1 MRYIIRP
8 LVFLWLALF
17 LHSAHAG
24 NWYEGGTLHDATMAD
39 WKQATPENKL
49 ATMGDM
55 VSAMYNRDKFV
66 STVQTAITE
75 GKMPAIKIV
84 AQLLVEQMDEVSND
98 STNSMSE
105 QKVSNMVVMLMMLQG
120 VLKS

>member
-1 MRYIIRP
+1 MRHIIRP
-8 LVFLWLALF
+8 IIVLWLALF
-17 LHSAHAG
+17 LHSAHAE
-24 NWYEGGTLHDATMAD
+24 NWYEGGTLHDATMAE

>member
-8 LVFLWLALF
+8 LIFLWLALF
-17 LHSAHAG
+17 LHTAYAG
-24 NWYEGGTLHDATMAD
+24 KWYEGGTLHDATMAE
-39 WKQATPENKL
+39 WKQASPENKL

-98 STNSMSE
+98 STNAMSE

>member
-8 LVFLWLALF
+8 LIFLWLALF
-17 LHSAHAG
+17 LNTAHAG
-24 NWYEGGTLHDATMAD
+24 KWYEGGTLHDATMAE
-39 WKQATPENKL
+39 WTQATPENKL

-55 VSAMYNRDKFV
+55 VSAIYNRGQFV

-75 GKMPAIKIV
+75 GKMPAIKTV
-84 AQLLVEQMDEVSND
+84 AQLLVEQMDEASND
-98 STNSMSE
+98 STNSVLE
-105 QKVSNMVVMLMMLQG
+105 QKVSNMVVMLMMLHG